1 MAETLLQSPLP
12 LTAAER
18 VGEGDAEGMEIPPGA
33 LVVLVGPQGCGKS
46 TFARRRFRETEI
58 VSSDECRRLVADDAA
73 NQEVSRAAFAVFY
86 ALLRAR
92 LTHGR
97 TTVADATNL
106 TPWSRQKLRQIA
118 VARGRPMVAVAF
130 DVPLETCLAR
140 QGRRE
145 RQVPPD
151 VVQRSHEA
159 FRAALADLPHEGYE
173 RLYVVQPEPE
183 PAR

>member
-18 VGEGDAEGMEIPPGA
+18 IGEKGEGMQIPPGA

-73 NQEVSRAAFAVFY
+73 NQAVSRAAFSVFY

-118 VARGRPMVAVAF
+118 VARGRPRVAIAF

-140 QGRRE
+140 QGGRE

-173 RLYVVQPEPE
+173 RLYVVQPDPQ